1 MSILSRPPSVFWF
14 LFHVEKE
21 LAPQGE
27 TVFWFLFHVEKELA
41 PQGETQLNGALHK
54 RQSETC
60 PLIRLA

>member
-1 MSILSRPPSVFWF
+1 MGEYGHGVSILSRPPGVFWF

-27 TVFWFLFHVEKELA
+27 TLENREA
-41 PQGETQLNGALHK
+41 GASSRPTGFVQTK
-54 RQSETC
+54 RSKYR